1 METVELMGG
10 EDVEVTLYLLDREEV
25 AHDIHVCTSIGK
37 VGLILH
43 LAAGDGRAMLHDEL
57 AQRLQGVVNARL
69 RTARDVNCVGRDLH
83 AIPLGVQRGIE
94 RKVDAVG
101 ALGVGA
107 GSLQRYD
114 GGYILDEALGRILK
128 PLFDPNRRLVREAE
142 DPLRGANRGGRR
154 QNRVGRSRCAEREK
168 QGNNNCHP
176 TAQGVSHER
185 VCLGYFFLPR
195 RRALRA

>member
-1 METVELMGG
+1 MEAVELMGG

-25 AHDIHVCTSIGK
+25 AHDIHVRTPIGE

-69 RTARDVNCVGRDLH
+69 RTACDVNCPGCDLH
-83 AIPLGVQRGIE
+83 AIPLGMQRGIE
-94 RKVDAVG
+94 REVDAVG

-114 GGYILDEALGRILK
+114 GATSSMKRSAGFSSPFSIRIGVLCV
-128 PLFDPNRRLVREAE
+128 RRKI
-142 DPLRGANRGGRR
+142 LRGANRGGRR

-168 QGNNNCHP
+168 QGNKVA
-176 TAQGVSHER
+176 TQLRR
-185 VCLGYFFLPR
+185 VCLMSGSV
-195 RRALRA
+195 